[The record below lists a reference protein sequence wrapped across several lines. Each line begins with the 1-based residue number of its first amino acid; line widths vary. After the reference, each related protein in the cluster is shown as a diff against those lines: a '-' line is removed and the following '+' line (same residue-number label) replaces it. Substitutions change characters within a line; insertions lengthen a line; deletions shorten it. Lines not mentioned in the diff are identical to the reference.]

1 MHRNAN
7 LSGVRRHGNHG
18 RTGVSMT
25 GFTLIEMIMTIVILG
40 VIVALGANMIGGSML
55 AYFAGRDLTE
65 LDTRGRMAVE
75 RLTRELRAVRSATA
89 TDLNIATLGQ
99 VRFNDM
105 RGNSVCFYLA
115 GTQLMRSAD
124 FAAACGT
131 TGPQVLV
138 DGVSALN
145 FTYLLNDGVNATNN
159 PTLVYYIIVQYTVT
173 VSGAN
178 HTYRA
183 TVHPRNIP

>member
-1 MHRNAN
+1 MSGRRTNGRSM
-7 LSGVRRHGNHG
+7 LS
-18 RTGVSMT
+18 TA

-40 VIVALGANMIGGSML
+40 VIATLGATMMGDSML

-75 RLTRELRAVRSATA
+75 RLTRELRAARSATA
-89 TDLNIATLGQ
+89 NDLNIATLGQ

-131 TGPQVLV
+131 TGPQVLA
-138 DGVSALN
+138 DGISALG
-145 FTYLLNDGVNATNN
+145 FTYLRNDGVTPTNN
-159 PTLVYYIIVQYTVT
+159 PTLVSYITVQYTVT